1 MHCSVTW
8 RRPRTLGR
16 TKEPW
21 GVKKTVSWVNDGR
34 RFLGQQI
41 RSWPDPES
49 TMGRLRQ
56 RQAIWN
62 QRELTDPQERSLAGA
77 DWLLWWSKS
86 LASQYHLCE
95 DIEETEEKKK
105 GQRKKRK
112 KGGAGAVWTEESS
125 NLHYYDDCVPA
136 RRTENWMPNCVELWH
151 CARGLCGCIEEESNI
166 EDQMQGLKCFT
177 VTSVM
182 FVLCWC
188 CVFVDFSWTNEYE
201 NY

>member
-105 GQRKKRK
+105 GQRKKGKRGVQEQYGQRRAATYTTTTTVCQQ
-112 KGGAGAVWTEESS
+112 GG
-125 NLHYYDDCVPA
+125 L
-136 RRTENWMPNCVELWH
+136 RTECLTALNSDIVQEGY
-151 CARGLCGCIEEESNI
+151 AAASRRRAT
-166 EDQMQGLKCFT
+166 LKIRCKGWN
-177 VTSVM
+177 VS
-182 FVLCWC
+182 L
-188 CVFVDFSWTNEYE
+188 
-201 NY
+201 